1 MAFCIATTKAG
12 KDCTAQ
18 AMQGATYCYRHN
30 PDIPEADKI
39 RASEAG
45 GKATQVLKDADP
57 VTLRNVDSIVTLI
70 ESNIN
75 DVRAG
80 AIDPRVSNAV
90 VQNLSVL
97 LKVYELAIV
106 DKRVRKLEEQAGIES
121 PNELINLGGN

>member
-1 MAFCIATTKAG
+1 MAFCIANTKAG

-39 RASEAG
+39 QASIDG
-45 GKATQVLKDADP
+45 GKKRQVLTNADP
-57 VTLRNVDSIVTLI
+57 VTLRNVESIASLI

-75 DVRAG
+75 GVG
-80 AIDPRVSNAV
+80 TGELDPKVSNAV
-90 VQNLSVL
+90 VQNLGVL

-106 DKRVRKLEEQAGIES
+106 DGRVRKLEQQAGIDS
-121 PNELINLGGN
+121 PDELISMGGN

>member
-1 MAFCIATTKAG
+1 MAYCIAKTKAG

-39 RASEAG
+39 QASTNG
-45 GKATQVLKDADP
+45 GRATQVLTNADP
-57 VTLRNVDSIVTLI
+57 VALRNVQGIVSLL

-80 AIDPRVSNAV
+80 RIDPRVSNA
-90 VQNLSVL
+90 
-97 LKVYELAIV
+97 
-106 DKRVRKLEEQAGIES
+106 
-121 PNELINLGGN
+121 